1 MPSTRSYWITAALVL
16 ALAGF
21 LLGYL
26 VATASRTSE
35 PTPVTIVTTT
45 TSSTWLHVT
54 ARDLEFI
61 HALDASRF
69 GSHAECPIC
78 AMERQA
84 VER

>member
-45 TSSTWLHVT
+45 TSSTWLH
-54 ARDLEFI
+54 L
-61 HALDASRF
+61 
-69 GSHAECPIC
+69 P
-78 AMERQA
+78 
-84 VER
+84 

>member
-26 VATASRTSE
+26 VAGATRTTE

-45 TSSTWLHVT
+45 TSSTWLH
-54 ARDLEFI
+54 L
-61 HALDASRF
+61 
-69 GSHAECPIC
+69 P
-78 AMERQA
+78 
-84 VER
+84 